1 MNKSKLF
8 LISLLGGVLL
18 SLAWLDLLFAPVM
31 LVAFVPFLVVEEY
44 LSRNLPEK
52 KPTTRKFFLYCYLPL
67 LIWNFTTTYW
77 VAYSTPLAI
86 ALPFVQAA
94 LMSLVMQADRKSVV

>member
-77 VAYSTPLAI
+77 VAYSTPFGNRT
-86 ALPFVQAA
+86 ALCAGSTHVFGHAGST
-94 LMSLVMQADRKSVV
+94 LL

>member
-67 LIWNFTTTYW
+67 LIWNFTT
-77 VAYSTPLAI
+77 
-86 ALPFVQAA
+86 
-94 LMSLVMQADRKSVV
+94 